1 MTAAAQRPPLLLRP
15 LLLLLLV
22 SCRASTPDETGFEG
36 KFFSGGG
43 NATFVEALDNAAR
56 MFAPDPAFAS
66 VQLLYNGAW
75 DGVTEG
81 QAWHGWW
88 SQNSYGPHMAA
99 MPFAS
104 PLLFRWMEN
113 SLQWLWATMSD
124 GTAGPIPGA
133 GTYAP
138 AGLMGDYV
146 AGSTPPGA
154 FWPGGP
160 CSVNGS
166 RGTFL
171 HGCSPVMY
179 KQGDGSQLVQD
190 WSLGESLGA
199 VITQAELLLVSR
211 DIVKIKAH
219 LPKFLL
225 ASNLMESRRD
235 TSNNLFLSGAG
246 SNLLAPSYGAWLQ
259 DDGTIAQAYMAEL
272 SVSYTAALN
281 RIVELEKLVDP
292 TGPRVAVYEERLL
305 LNHRGIAAHFWAPG
319 NLSRSSVSVSA
330 PGVGVGEARYFVRQ
344 LDPNG
349 TVHGLIGAARHGYFE
364 ATPNHD
370 AMAWRIVPV
379 RVDTYRILTK
389 SSSPSTFR
397 RLSLHF

>member
-1 MTAAAQRPPLLLRP
+1 M
-15 LLLLLLV
+15 
-22 SCRASTPDETGFEG
+22 
-36 KFFSGGG
+36 
-43 NATFVEALDNAAR
+43 
-56 MFAPDPAFAS
+56 
-66 VQLLYNGAW
+66 
-75 DGVTEG
+75 TEG

-146 AGSTPPGA
+146 AGPTPSGA

-160 CSVNGS
+160 CSINGS

-171 HGCSPVMY
+171 HGCSPTMY
-179 KQGDGSQLVQD
+179 KQGDGSQLLQD

-211 DIVKIKAH
+211 DIAKIKAH

-259 DDGTIAQAYMAEL
+259 DDGTIAQSHMAEL
-272 SVSYTAALN
+272 SISYTAALN
-281 RIVELEKLVDP
+281 RILELEKLVDA
-292 TGPRVAVYEERLL
+292 TGPRVAMYEERLL
-305 LNHRGIAAHFWAPG
+305 LNHRGIAAHFWAPS
-319 NLSRSSVSVSA
+319 NLSYSNASA
-330 PGVGVGEARYFVRQ
+330 PGVGDTRYFVRQ
-344 LDPNG
+344 VDPNG
-349 TVHGLIGAARHGYFE
+349 TVHGLIGATRHGYFE
-364 ATPNHD
+364 STPNHD

-379 RVDTYRILTK
+379 RVAFSETEIDYNKRTGQWSIC
-389 SSSPSTFR
+389 
-397 RLSLHF
+397 